1 MCYVGD
7 YMKKYSKKVFVGD
20 VCIGGNSPIV
30 IQSMLNVPTTDI
42 SACVS
47 QINALKDS
55 GCSIVRLAV
64 PDNASADCIAEIVD
78 KSPLPIVADIH
89 FDYRLALKC
98 IESGVSKIRINPGNL
113 GSEDRAAAVAKAA
126 KNAKIPIRIGVNG
139 GSLEEGLLEKNNGD
153 LARAMVESARR
164 HIDILNKNDFDDI
177 VLSMKSSDVK
187 TTIDAYRLARDEF
200 DYPLHLGVTEAG
212 TFESGIIKSA
222 IGIGSLLADGIGDT
236 IRVSLT
242 DEPTKEAEAAK
253 KILKALNLYDNCIN
267 IVSCPTCGRTKID
280 LIPIAT
286 AVEKA
291 VKDIRKNLKVA
302 VMGCVVNGP
311 GEASDADIGIAG
323 GDGCAVLF
331 KKGKV
336 VGKID
341 EDKIVETLV
350 DEIKNM

>member
-1 MCYVGD
+1 M
-7 YMKKYSKKVFVGD
+7 KKVFINNIA
-20 VCIGGNSPIV
+20 IGGGEPIA

-42 SACVS
+42 HMAVS
-47 QINALKDS
+47 QINRLYDA
-55 GCSIVRLAV
+55 GCDIVRLAV
-64 PDNASADCIAEIVD
+64 PDDKAADAMAEIV
-78 KSPLPIVADIH
+78 KQSPLPIVADIH

-98 IESGVSKIRINPGNL
+98 IDNGVSKIRINPGNL
-113 GSEDRAAAVAKAA
+113 GGEERAAAVAKAA
-126 KNAKIPIRIGVNG
+126 SAANIPIRIGVNG
-139 GSLEEGLLEKNNGD
+139 GSLEEGLLEQCNGD

-164 HIDILNKNDFDDI
+164 HIDILNKNGFDDI

-187 TTIDAYRLARDEF
+187 TTIKAYRLAREEF

-212 TFESGIIKSA
+212 TTEAGIVKSA

-242 DEPTKEAEAAK
+242 DDPVKEVEAAAQ
-253 KILKALNLYDNCIN
+253 ILKALDMYGDCIN

-280 LIPIAT
+280 LIKIANE
-286 AVEKA
+286 VNDA
-291 VKDIRKNLKVA
+291 VKNIRKKLKVA

-331 KKGKV
+331 KKGNII
-336 VGKID
+336 GKIA

-350 DEIKNM
+350 EEINKM